1 MRLALN
7 SPRFWLITLAAV
19 LLAGASFS
27 LGQWQL
33 RRAAQKE
40 ALQSAIDSRS
50 NLPTVDARALTA
62 APSANDLLHRQA
74 TLTGHWS
81 TTHTIYLDNRP
92 MNGKSG
98 FVVVTP
104 LLLDGSAQAVLVQRG
119 WVQRN
124 FTDRTRLPDISTP
137 VGPVTVHGRIAPAPS
152 RLYEFKG
159 DERGRIRQN
168 LDIPAFRTETALPLL
183 DVSLLQ
189 TDAASEGLLRDWAA
203 PNLGVDKHY
212 GYAFQW
218 FALCSL
224 VLGLYAWF
232 QLILP
237 LRSATATQHR
247 DQLP

>member
-1 MRLALN
+1 MN
-7 SPRFWLITLAAV
+7 SPRFWVITLAAV
-19 LLAGASFS
+19 LLAGATFL

-33 RRAAQKE
+33 RRATHKE
-40 ALQSAIDSRS
+40 ALQTAIESRS
-50 NLPTVDARALTA
+50 GLPMLDASALA
-62 APSANDLLHRQA
+62 AARNANDLMHRQVS
-74 TLTGHWS
+74 LTGRWS
-81 TTHTIYLDNRP
+81 ATHTIYLDNRP
-92 MNGKSG
+92 MGGKSG

-104 LLLDGSAQAVLVQRG
+104 LLLDGSAQVVLVQRG

-124 FTDRTRLPDISTP
+124 FTDRTRLPDIATP
-137 VGPVTVHGRIAPAPS
+137 AGPVTVHGRIAPAPS
-152 RLYEFKG
+152 RLYQFKG

-189 TDAASEGLLRDWAA
+189 TGATSEGLLRDWAA

-237 LRSATATQHR
+237 LRSSKTTQHR

>member
-1 MRLALN
+1 MRPALN
-7 SPRFWLITLAAV
+7 SPRFWLITLTAV

-40 ALQSAIDSRS
+40 ALQTAIESRS
-50 NLPTVDARALTA
+50 GLSVLDARALA
-62 APSANDLLHRQA
+62 AARNGNDLLHRQA
-74 TLTGHWS
+74 TLAGHWS
-81 TTHTIYLDNRP
+81 AAHTIYLDNRP
-92 MNGKSG
+92 MDGKSG

-104 LLLDGSAQAVLVQRG
+104 LLLDGSAQVVLVQRG
-119 WVQRN
+119 WVPRN

-137 VGPVTVHGRIAPAPS
+137 MGPVTVHGRIAPAPS
-152 RLYEFKG
+152 RLYQFKN
-159 DERGRIRQN
+159 DESGRIRQN
-168 LDIPAFRTETALPLL
+168 LDIPAFRTETVLPLL

-189 TDAASEGLLRDWAA
+189 TGVASEGLLRNWAA
-203 PNLGVDKHY
+203 PNLGLDKHY

-224 VLGLYAWF
+224 VLGLYVWF

-237 LRSATATQHR
+237 LRTSTATQHR